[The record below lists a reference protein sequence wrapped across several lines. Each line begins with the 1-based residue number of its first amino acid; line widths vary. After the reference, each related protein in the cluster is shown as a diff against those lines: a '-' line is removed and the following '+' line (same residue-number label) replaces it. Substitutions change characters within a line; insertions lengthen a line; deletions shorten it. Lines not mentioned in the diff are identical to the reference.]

1 MSQINVDIILPQSG
15 TVLTANGI
23 EIVNPLVNNTIIGDN
38 AGQSIVGGI
47 NPQMGT
53 LNTVVGV
60 NAMQLSTVGIAAT
73 AVGYDAYKAGDGVND
88 VAIGRSALA
97 AINGVSYGNT
107 AVGTFALGNLNTAT
121 QGNSGLG
128 LAAGDQLLSGDFNT
142 FIGYGSGQQFNS
154 GNNNTALG
162 SRTTGVGTGGSGNNN
177 VWLGTNACLNYGG
190 GDSNVIIGAYDAA
203 NPYFN
208 LQTGSNN
215 IVIGRN
221 ATKASDSASNSIT
234 LGNSSNNV
242 LRCAVTTITSL
253 SDARDK
259 KEIEELPVGLEFVE
273 KLKPVKFTWDDRNE
287 EGKHDVEDFGFIA
300 QDLKASQEEAN
311 ASYLGLVYEENPEK
325 LEASYGKLL
334 PVLVKA
340 IQELSSEVK
349 SLKEE
354 LETLKANNK

>member
-1 MSQINVDIILPQSG
+1 MSQINVDDILPQSG
-15 TVLTANGI
+15 SDVNVNGVVIKEINANNRFILYGGTAFTPNTSTGNNITIVGSRAMPVNTGNSNTAIGSNALRNNLTGS
-23 EIVNPLVNNTIIGDN
+23 NNTSLGKDALFN
-38 AGQSIVGGI
+38 
-47 NPQMGT
+47 
-53 LNTVVGV
+53 NTTGSS
-60 NAMQLSTVGIAAT
+60 NSALGEAALYAIT
-73 AVGYDAYKAGDGVND
+73 TGSNN
-88 VAIGRSALA
+88 VAIGQQALYQN
-97 AINGVSYGNT
+97 NGTENVCI
-107 AVGTFALGNLNTAT
+107 
-121 QGNSGLG
+121 GNS
-128 LAAGDQLLSGDFNT
+128 AG
-142 FIGYGSGQQFNS
+142 FI
-154 GNNNTALG
+154 
-162 SRTTGVGTGGSGNNN
+162 TTGS
-177 VWLGTNACLNYGG
+177 Y
-190 GDSNVIIGAYDAA
+190 NVIIGTSSGAT
-203 NPYFN
+203 
-208 LQTGSNN
+208 LTTGSNN
-215 IVIGRN
+215 VLLGDDTQT
-221 ATKASDSASNSIT
+221 ATATTNNSIT
-234 LGNSSNNV
+234 LGNASHNV

-354 LETLKANNK
+354 LEALKNK